1 MSRIP
6 APRQPRHGDG
16 RWETVIRYALGSNA
30 RTFRFCA
37 ILLAAAVAYHATGLN
52 VIELLR
58 HMLLHR
64 ARVTAIKARG
74 SRLAVRVASV
84 TTPSAGDG
92 GHAPHVDPRGRAG
105 EPGLLR

>member
-58 HMLLHR
+58 HMLLPYVLTSR
-64 ARVTAIKARG
+64 FPAARLGLCKA
-74 SRLAVRVASV
+74 LWACLPAC
-84 TTPSAGDG
+84 
-92 GHAPHVDPRGRAG
+92 
-105 EPGLLR
+105 LL